1 MGRKTIPIN
10 LKTTSPEGVVM
21 RFKMNGEAAEGLGF
35 SQRGVGKTYHTG
47 KSRIGDY
54 RSEWLEPESVKVDK
68 IIKKLKEAIKAKDC
82 IYCGKP
88 LNREDRIDY
97 GYGFGIMRLGE
108 DGHPVEDYFIKSMYE
123 ANKRTGLSYPALIN
137 AAEKGN
143 ASITRRRDKAKYL
156 FSWGG
161 IHKECFEIRKRRR
174 IEGKEQVAI
183 MISWK
188 L

>member
-10 LKTTSPEGVVM
+10 LKATSPEGVLM
-21 RFKMNGEAAEGLGF
+21 RFKTIREVAEGLGF
-35 SQRGVGKTYHTG
+35 SHRGVGKAYHAG

-54 RSEWLEPESVKVDK
+54 RLEWLELENVKVDK
-68 IIKKLKEAIKAKDC
+68 RIKKLKEAIKAKDC

-88 LNREDRIDY
+88 LNKEDRIDY

-108 DGHPVEDYFIKSMYE
+108 DGHPVEDYFVKSMYE

-143 ASITRRRDKAKYL
+143 VSTTRRRDKAKYL
-156 FSWGG
+156 VSWGR
-161 IHKECFEIRKRRR
+161 IHKECFEIRRRRR
-174 IEGKEQVAI
+174 IEGKE
-183 MISWK
+183 
-188 L
+188 